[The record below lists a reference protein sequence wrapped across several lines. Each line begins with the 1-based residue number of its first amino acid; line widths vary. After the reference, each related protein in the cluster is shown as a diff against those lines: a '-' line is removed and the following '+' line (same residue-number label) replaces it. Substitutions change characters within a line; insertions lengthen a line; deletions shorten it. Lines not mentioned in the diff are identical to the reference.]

1 MSIVSFAYK
10 QADFTNRFHPPR
22 FTALF
27 LISTHFLVPNSRFS
41 NKNCSRQIPAD
52 YSLFS
57 AVPTIKK
64 IRYNPP
70 SGCTGSY
77 FHFLG
82 L

>member
-27 LISTHFLVPNSRFS
+27 LISTHFLVLNSRFS

-52 YSLFS
+52 YSLFP

-64 IRYNPP
+64 
-70 SGCTGSY
+70 SGTTRHRVVPDYIFIS
-77 FHFLG
+77 
-82 L
+82 